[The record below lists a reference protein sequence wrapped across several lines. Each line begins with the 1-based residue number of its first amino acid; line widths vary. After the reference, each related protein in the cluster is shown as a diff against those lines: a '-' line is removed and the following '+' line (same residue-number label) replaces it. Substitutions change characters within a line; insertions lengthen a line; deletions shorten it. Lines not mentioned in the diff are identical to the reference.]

1 MEVVMKEDKVTIPLL
16 HKMKKENQKITM
28 LTAYDYPFA
37 LLIDKCGIEII
48 LVGDS
53 VGNVVLGYESTVGVT
68 MDEMIHHTKA
78 VRRAVKRAFLIGD
91 MPFMSY
97 NISIQEAVRNA
108 GRFMKEAGCDAVK
121 LEGGLDVCDT
131 VSAIIKAGIPV
142 LGHIGLTPQTVS
154 KLGGYK
160 VQGRLAKEAERLID
174 SAVELEKAGCFAI
187 VLECLP
193 EELARIITKKLSIP
207 TIGIGAGLYC
217 DGQVLVIHDLLGIT
231 TGFRPKFVKNYA
243 NLSDEILQAINNFKE
258 DVKQSRFPA
267 RDYVFHMKEEELKK
281 IKG

>member
-1 MEVVMKEDKVTIPLL
+1 MKEDKVTIPLL

-121 LEGGLDVCDT
+121 LEGGFDVCDT

-160 VQGRLAKEAERLID
+160 VQGKLAKEAERLID